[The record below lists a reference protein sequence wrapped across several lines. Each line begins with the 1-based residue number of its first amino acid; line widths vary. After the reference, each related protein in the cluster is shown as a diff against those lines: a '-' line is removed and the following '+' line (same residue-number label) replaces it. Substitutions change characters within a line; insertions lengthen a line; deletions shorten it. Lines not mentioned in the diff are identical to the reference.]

1 MHYSICVCGG
11 GKKVVSAFVATKD
24 AMDDVALTTNN
35 LILEAIKIGWIPDK
49 LTKSWEQWL
58 LWTTTLNHAHSYL
71 QKNVIKIINDKQ
83 TQKSSPCVRPQT
95 YNVQVCV
102 FNAHFYT
109 SPYKDWQK
117 YYRTSM
123 LLKSAYTNSKIY
135 SSRNIFL
142 CVTDRSQPTR
152 YSASPIGP
160 YRLGPRL
167 LQATVLGF
175 FSRLGRCWACI
186 STYAPLRFL

>member
-95 YNVQVCV
+95 YNDINFREAKPLSQTNQVSRMMNKEV
-102 FNAHFYT
+102 IQMTLNIT
-109 SPYKDWQK
+109 
-117 YYRTSM
+117 
-123 LLKSAYTNSKIY
+123 KSSNWHAGT
-135 SSRNIFL
+135 
-142 CVTDRSQPTR
+142 
-152 YSASPIGP
+152 
-160 YRLGPRL
+160 
-167 LQATVLGF
+167 
-175 FSRLGRCWACI
+175 
-186 STYAPLRFL
+186 

>member
-95 YNVQVCV
+95 YNDINHGRKSPWIKQIKYMNDGHRSYADGTQQSKVSRLHASIVRGKDIQLDCV
-102 FNAHFYT
+102 
-109 SPYKDWQK
+109 D
-117 YYRTSM
+117 
-123 LLKSAYTNSKIY
+123 
-135 SSRNIFL
+135 SRNMI
-142 CVTDRSQPTR
+142 
-152 YSASPIGP
+152 
-160 YRLGPRL
+160 
-167 LQATVLGF
+167 
-175 FSRLGRCWACI
+175 
-186 STYAPLRFL
+186 